1 MNLTKFWVNQILLW
15 RKFCWRLNPECRLNF
30 PVNGNTS
37 HCSGDGA
44 WPGITDGPPQS
55 SEPPG
60 TGSYNQKPERAIA
73 GNDVQP
79 SLNNNAVTQ
88 DRPESREE
96 EQVFSISKRNRDSKL
111 AGSQIRPQQVQV
123 KLGMLDNR
131 ILESS
136 FIGFS
141 FVTEKVIVCVCTFT
155 FVRIVHCLAL

>member
-1 MNLTKFWVNQILLW
+1 M
-15 RKFCWRLNPECRLNF
+15 
-30 PVNGNTS
+30 
-37 HCSGDGA
+37 
-44 WPGITDGPPQS
+44 
-55 SEPPG
+55 
-60 TGSYNQKPERAIA
+60 
-73 GNDVQP
+73 
-79 SLNNNAVTQ
+79 TQ

-96 EQVFSISKRNRDSKL
+96 EQVFSISKQNRDSKL

-155 FVRIVHCLAL
+155 FVRLVHCLAL